1 MTTSSNHS
9 TPSAPRPTGEHWNEL
24 TATLSAESV
33 ETLGQWLSEDL
44 EALTGSLERYASPRS
59 ILKSISR

>member
-24 TATLSAESV
+24 TATLSAESI
-33 ETLGQWLSEDL
+33 ETLGQWLSDDL
-44 EALTGSLERYASPRS
+44 DALTIRLEKYASPQS
-59 ILKSISR
+59 VLKSISR